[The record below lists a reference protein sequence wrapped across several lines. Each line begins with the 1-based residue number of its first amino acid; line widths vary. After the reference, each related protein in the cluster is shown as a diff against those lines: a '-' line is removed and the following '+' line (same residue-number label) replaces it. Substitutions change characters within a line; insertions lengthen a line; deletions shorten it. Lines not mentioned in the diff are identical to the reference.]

1 MDFELSP
8 IFIPEELENVKLPS
22 PELLSFYENLQ
33 ERVIWIDDEIGDQ
46 LLQYSKYI
54 LKWNMEDEKAGIRV
68 EDRKPIKLMIFSPGG
83 SLYSCNHFV
92 DIIELSKTP
101 VWGINVGMAM
111 SAAFFIL
118 ISCHKRL
125 CTKNSVALIHQGSSG
140 ISGNAADVI
149 SSAKNYESQLNR
161 LKDRVLEKTTIPSR
175 LYNAKLKEDWYLD
188 ASEQLKYGIVE
199 TIVGDISELF

>member
-101 VWGINVGMAM
+101 VWGINVGMVM
-111 SAAFFIL
+111 SAAFLIL

>member
-111 SAAFFIL
+111 SASFLIL

>member
-111 SAAFFIL
+111 SAAFLIL
-118 ISCHKRL
+118 ISCQKRL

>member
-111 SAAFFIL
+111 SAAFSIL

>member
-33 ERVIWIDDEIGDQ
+33 DRVIWIDDEIGDQ
-46 LLQYSKYI
+46 LLQYSKYL

-111 SAAFFIL
+111 SAAFLIL

>member
-68 EDRKPIKLMIFSPGG
+68 EDRKPIKLMILVPVAV
-83 SLYSCNHFV
+83 YIPV
-92 DIIELSKTP
+92 IILLTLL
-101 VWGINVGMAM
+101 N
-111 SAAFFIL
+111 
-118 ISCHKRL
+118 CQRL
-125 CTKNSVALIHQGSSG
+125 LCGV
-140 ISGNAADVI
+140 
-149 SSAKNYESQLNR
+149 
-161 LKDRVLEKTTIPSR
+161 
-175 LYNAKLKEDWYLD
+175 
-188 ASEQLKYGIVE
+188 
-199 TIVGDISELF
+199 

>member
-33 ERVIWIDDEIGDQ
+33 DRVIWIDDEIGDQ

-111 SAAFFIL
+111 SAAFLIL
-118 ISCHKRL
+118 ISCNKRL

>member
-111 SAAFFIL
+111 SAAFLIL
-118 ISCHKRL
+118 
-125 CTKNSVALIHQGSSG
+125 
-140 ISGNAADVI
+140 
-149 SSAKNYESQLNR
+149 
-161 LKDRVLEKTTIPSR
+161 
-175 LYNAKLKEDWYLD
+175 
-188 ASEQLKYGIVE
+188 
-199 TIVGDISELF
+199 F